1 MPEYPNAPATV
12 QDLQLEQVP
21 RYRQRYDEIAAKVQD
36 YCVEKEIP
44 VPRWRGAQEQDL
56 FAFRANVLRA
66 IKDLGVLV
74 DERGLQA
81 LAEEVAKRIIGLGV
95 LHPFLE
101 EEELEEII
109 VRNGYVTVIRGGNP
123 EPIGYMATDD
133 YFYRLAR
140 RIADMEG
147 KGLGAA
153 EPMIKVGLPDGSRFA
168 ATIPP
173 LSREG
178 TAINV
183 RRFAKKKLRL
193 EDLVRRASADE
204 ETIDFLT
211 KVANSMKVS
220 VVFSGRPGAGKTT
233 WLNAFSQHLP
243 ERAQVSVVETFEELQ
258 PQIEHYHHLVVEEET
273 EQMSE
278 AINTAILRMRPD
290 VLMIGEVVSK
300 EAVQYILALNLGIVS
315 HTTTHSQSA
324 RMALVRLENLARRD
338 IPIEELRPVIGYG
351 LGLVIHL
358 AMDYDPAKR
367 AYRRYL
373 KEILAVD
380 GYEDGR
386 YILHPLKEW
395 TGYGWTPLRE
405 DMGRWE

>member
-1 MPEYPNAPATV
+1 MYEFDSISA
-12 QDLQLEQVP
+12 
-21 RYRQRYDEIAAKVQD
+21 RVQD
-36 YCVEKEIP
+36 YCVANEVA
-44 VPRWRGAQEQDL
+44 VPRWRDAAAGEQ

-66 IKDLGVLV
+66 LKELRIGV
-74 DERGLQA
+74 DERDLQTV
-81 LAEEVAKRIIGLGV
+81 AEEVSKRIVGLGV

-101 EEELEEII
+101 EEGLEEII
-109 VRNGYVTVIRGGNP
+109 VRNAYVTIERDGSL
-123 EPIGYMATDD
+123 EPVGYMADD
-133 YFYRLAR
+133 NYFYRLAR

-173 LSREG
+173 LSRAG
-178 TAINV
+178 TAINI
-183 RRFAKKKLRL
+183 RRFSKKKLTM
-193 EDLVRRASADE
+193 EDLVERGSADE
-204 ETIDFLT
+204 ETIDFLA
-211 KVANSMKVS
+211 KVANSMRVS

-290 VLMIGEVVSK
+290 VLMIGEVVSR

-324 RMALVRLENLARRD
+324 RMALLRLENLARRD
-338 IPIEELRPVIGYG
+338 IPVEELRPVIGYG
-351 LGLVIHL
+351 LGLVVHL
-358 AMDYDPAKR
+358 AKDYDPER
-367 AYRRYL
+367 RTYRRYIREL
-373 KEILAVD
+373 LAID
-380 GYEDGR
+380 GYEDSR
-386 YILHPLKEW
+386 YMLTPLKTW
-395 TGYGWTPLRE
+395 TGRGWTPLRE
-405 DMGRWE
+405 GMERWE

>member
-1 MPEYPNAPATV
+1 MSDHTV
-12 QDLQLEQVP
+12 ASA
-21 RYRQRYDEIAAKVQD
+21 YDYNSISKKVQD
-36 YCVEKEIP
+36 YCVEKEVP
-44 VPRWRGAQEQDL
+44 VPRWRGAQEQER
-56 FAFRANVLRA
+56 FAFRANVLRG
-66 IKDLGVLV
+66 IRELGIPI
-74 DERGLQA
+74 DERHLQDVA
-81 LAEEVAKRIIGLGV
+81 DEVATRIVGLGV

-109 VRNGYVTVIRGGNP
+109 VRNGYVTVIREGNP
-123 EPIGYMATDD
+123 EPIGFLASDD
-133 YFYRLAR
+133 YFYRLSR

-193 EDLVRRASADE
+193 EDLVNRGSADE
-204 ETIDFLT
+204 ETIDFLA

-220 VVFSGRPGAGKTT
+220 IVFAGRPGAGKTT

-243 ERAQVSVVETFEELQ
+243 GRAQVSVVETFEELQ

-290 VLMIGEVVSK
+290 VLIIGEVVSR

-324 RMALVRLENLARRD
+324 RMALARLENLARRD
-338 IPIEELRPVIGYG
+338 IPVAEMRPVIGYG
-351 LGLVIHL
+351 LGLIVHL
-358 AMDYDPAKR
+358 AMEYNPEKQ
-367 AYRRYL
+367 AYTRYM

-380 GYEDGR
+380 GIENGYYKLTE
-386 YILHPLKEW
+386 LKKW
-395 TGYGWTPLRE
+395 TGRGWTPLRE
-405 DMGRWE
+405 GMERWP

>member
-1 MPEYPNAPATV
+1 MYDYNQIAT
-12 QDLQLEQVP
+12 Q
-21 RYRQRYDEIAAKVQD
+21 VQD
-36 YCVEKEIP
+36 YCVAKEIP
-44 VPRWRGAQEQDL
+44 VPRWRSAQESEQ
-56 FAFRANVLRA
+56 FSFRANVLRA
-66 IKDLGVLV
+66 IKELGISV
-74 DERGLQA
+74 DERQIQSV
-81 LAEEVAKRIIGLGV
+81 AEIVSKRIIGLGV
-95 LHPFLE
+95 LHPYLE
-101 EEELEEII
+101 QDDIEEII
-109 VRNGYVTVIRGGNP
+109 VRNGYVTIERDGSL
-123 EPIGYMATDD
+123 EPVGFIAPDG

-178 TAINV
+178 TAINI

-193 EDLVRRASADE
+193 EDLVERNSCDE
-204 ETIDFLT
+204 ETIDFLA

-233 WLNAFSQHLP
+233 WLNAFSHHLP

-273 EQMSE
+273 EEMSE
-278 AINTAILRMRPD
+278 AINTTVLRMRPD
-290 VLMIGEVVSK
+290 VLMIGEVVSG

-324 RMALVRLENLARRD
+324 RMALARLENLARRSF
-338 IPIEELRPVIGYG
+338 PVEELRPVIGLG
-351 LGLVIHL
+351 LGMVVHL
-358 AMDYDPAKR
+358 AKDYDPAAG
-367 AYRRYL
+367 AYRRYMREL
-373 KEILAVD
+373 LAVD
-380 GYEDGR
+380 GYEAGH
-386 YILHPLKEW
+386 YVLTSLKEW
-395 TGYGWTPLRE
+395 TGHGWTPLRE
-405 DMGRWE
+405 GIERWT

>member
-1 MPEYPNAPATV
+1 VT
-12 QDLQLEQVP
+12 
-21 RYRQRYDEIAAKVQD
+21 I
-36 YCVEKEIP
+36 
-44 VPRWRGAQEQDL
+44 
-56 FAFRANVLRA
+56 
-66 IKDLGVLV
+66 
-74 DERGLQA
+74 ERDGSL
-81 LAEEVAKRIIGLGV
+81 
-95 LHPFLE
+95 
-101 EEELEEII
+101 
-109 VRNGYVTVIRGGNP
+109 
-123 EPIGYMATDD
+123 EPIGYVASDD

-178 TAINV
+178 TAINI
-183 RRFAKKKLRL
+183 RRFSIKRL
-193 EDLVRRASADE
+193 TMEDLVERNSADE
-204 ETIDFLT
+204 ETIDFLAR
-211 KVANSMKVS
+211 VANSLKVS

-278 AINTAILRMRPD
+278 AINTTILRMRPD
-290 VLMIGEVVSK
+290 ALMIGECVSR

-338 IPIEELRPVIGYG
+338 IPVEELRPVIGYG
-351 LGLVIHL
+351 LGLVVHL
-358 AMDYDPAKR
+358 AKDYDPEKR
-367 AYRRYL
+367 SYRRYIREL
-373 KEILAVD
+373 LAVD

-386 YILHPLKEW
+386 YILNPLKEW
-395 TGYGWTPLRE
+395 TGHGWTPLRE
-405 DMGRWE
+405 GMERWD

>member
-1 MPEYPNAPATV
+1 M
-12 QDLQLEQVP
+12 
-21 RYRQRYDEIAAKVQD
+21 YDYDSICTRVQD
-36 YCVEKEIP
+36 YCVEKEAP
-44 VPRWRGAQEQDL
+44 VPRWRDAHAGEQ

-66 IKDLGVLV
+66 IKELGIPV
-74 DERGLQA
+74 DERDLQVV
-81 LAEEVAKRIIGLGV
+81 AEEVAKRIVGLGV

-101 EEELEEII
+101 QDQLEEII
-109 VRNGYVTVIRGGNP
+109 VRNGYVTIERDGSL
-123 EPIGYMATDD
+123 EPIGYVASDD

-178 TAINV
+178 TAINI
-183 RRFAKKKLRL
+183 RRFSIKRL
-193 EDLVRRASADE
+193 TMEDLVERNSADE
-204 ETIDFLT
+204 ETIDFLAR
-211 KVANSMKVS
+211 VANSLRVS

-278 AINTAILRMRPD
+278 AINTTILRMRPD
-290 VLMIGEVVSK
+290 ALMIGECVSR

-338 IPIEELRPVIGYG
+338 IPVEELRPVIGYG
-351 LGLVIHL
+351 LGLVVHL
-358 AMDYDPAKR
+358 AKDYDPEKR
-367 AYRRYL
+367 SYRRYIREL
-373 KEILAVD
+373 LAVD

-386 YILHPLKEW
+386 YILNPLKEW
-395 TGYGWTPLRE
+395 TGRGWTPLRE
-405 DMGRWE
+405 GMERWD

>member
-1 MPEYPNAPATV
+1 M
-12 QDLQLEQVP
+12 
-21 RYRQRYDEIAAKVQD
+21 YDFDSISARVQD
-36 YCVEKEIP
+36 YCVKNEVA
-44 VPRWRGAQEQDL
+44 VPRWRDAAAGEQ

-66 IKDLGVLV
+66 LKELRVGV
-74 DERGLQA
+74 DERDLQTV
-81 LAEEVAKRIIGLGV
+81 AEEVSRRIVGLGV

-101 EEELEEII
+101 EDGLEEII
-109 VRNGYVTVIRGGNP
+109 VRNAYVTIERDGSL
-123 EPIGYMATDD
+123 EPIGYMADD
-133 YFYRLAR
+133 NYFYRLAR

-178 TAINV
+178 TAINI
-183 RRFAKKKLRL
+183 RRFSKKKLAM
-193 EDLVRRASADE
+193 EDLVQRGSADE
-204 ETIDFLT
+204 ETIDFLA
-211 KVANSMKVS
+211 KVANSMRVS

-258 PQIEHYHHLVVEEET
+258 PQIEHHHHLVVEEET

-290 VLMIGEVVSK
+290 VLMIGEVVSR

-338 IPIEELRPVIGYG
+338 IPVEELRPVIGYG
-351 LGLVIHL
+351 LGLVVHL
-358 AMDYDPAKR
+358 AKDYDPER
-367 AYRRYL
+367 RTYRRYIREL
-373 KEILAVD
+373 LAVD
-380 GYEDGR
+380 GYDDGR
-386 YILHPLKEW
+386 YVLTPLKTW
-395 TGYGWTPLRE
+395 TGRGWTPLRE
-405 DMGRWE
+405 GMERWE

>member
-1 MPEYPNAPATV
+1 M
-12 QDLQLEQVP
+12 
-21 RYRQRYDEIAAKVQD
+21 
-36 YCVEKEIP
+36 
-44 VPRWRGAQEQDL
+44 
-56 FAFRANVLRA
+56 
-66 IKDLGVLV
+66 
-74 DERGLQA
+74 
-81 LAEEVAKRIIGLGV
+81 
-95 LHPFLE
+95 
-101 EEELEEII
+101 
-109 VRNGYVTVIRGGNP
+109 IREGNP
-123 EPIGYMATDD
+123 EPIGFLASDD
-133 YFYRLAR
+133 YFYRLSR

-193 EDLVRRASADE
+193 EDLVNRGSADE
-204 ETIDFLT
+204 ETIDFLA

-220 VVFSGRPGAGKTT
+220 IVFAGRPGAGKTT

-243 ERAQVSVVETFEELQ
+243 GRAQVSVVETFEELQ

-290 VLMIGEVVSK
+290 VLIIGEVVSR

-324 RMALVRLENLARRD
+324 RMALARLENLARRD
-338 IPIEELRPVIGYG
+338 IPVAEMRPVIGYG
-351 LGLVIHL
+351 LGLIVHL
-358 AMDYDPAKR
+358 AMEYNPEKQ
-367 AYRRYL
+367 AYTRYM

-380 GYEDGR
+380 GIENGYYKLTE
-386 YILHPLKEW
+386 LKKW
-395 TGYGWTPLRE
+395 TGRGWTPLRE
-405 DMGRWE
+405 GMERWP

>member
-1 MPEYPNAPATV
+1 MSDHAVASA
-12 QDLQLEQVP
+12 
-21 RYRQRYDEIAAKVQD
+21 YDYNSISKKVQD
-36 YCVEKEIP
+36 YCVEKEVP
-44 VPRWRGAQEQDL
+44 VPRWRGAQEQER
-56 FAFRANVLRA
+56 FAFRANVLRG
-66 IKDLGVLV
+66 IRELGIPV
-74 DERGLQA
+74 DERHLQDVA
-81 LAEEVAKRIIGLGV
+81 DEVAKRIVGLGV

-109 VRNGYVTVIRGGNP
+109 VRNGYVTVIREGNP
-123 EPIGYMATDD
+123 EPIGFLASDD
-133 YFYRLAR
+133 YFYRLSR

-193 EDLVRRASADE
+193 EDLVNRGSADE
-204 ETIDFLT
+204 ETIDFLA

-220 VVFSGRPGAGKTT
+220 IVFAGRPGAGKTT

-243 ERAQVSVVETFEELQ
+243 RRAQVSVIETFEELQ

-290 VLMIGEVVSK
+290 VLMIGEVVSR

-324 RMALVRLENLARRD
+324 RMALARLENLARRD
-338 IPIEELRPVIGYG
+338 IPVAEIRPVIGYG
-351 LGLVIHL
+351 LGLIIHL
-358 AMDYDPAKR
+358 AMDYNPEKQ
-367 AYRRYL
+367 AYTRYM

-380 GYEDGR
+380 GIENGYYKLTE
-386 YILHPLKEW
+386 LKKW
-395 TGYGWTPLRE
+395 TGRGWTPLRE
-405 DMGRWE
+405 GMERWP

>member
-1 MPEYPNAPATV
+1 MYDYDRISV
-12 QDLQLEQVP
+12 Q
-21 RYRQRYDEIAAKVQD
+21 VQD
-36 YCVEKEIP
+36 YCVKHEVP
-44 VPRWRGAQEQDL
+44 VPRWRDALEGEQ

-66 IKDLGVLV
+66 IKEIGTPV
-74 DERGLQA
+74 DERDLQA
-81 LAEEVAKRIIGLGV
+81 IAEEVAKRIVGLGV
-95 LHPFLE
+95 LQPFLE
-101 EEELEEII
+101 QDELEEII
-109 VRNGYVTVIRGGNP
+109 VRNGYLTIERDGSL
-123 EPIGYMATDD
+123 EPVGYVASDD

-178 TAINV
+178 TAINI
-183 RRFAKKKLRL
+183 RRFAKKKLSM
-193 EDLVRRASADE
+193 EDLVERESADE
-204 ETIDFLT
+204 ETIDFLA
-211 KVANSMKVS
+211 KVANSLKVS
-220 VVFSGRPGAGKTT
+220 IVFSGRPGAGKTT

-273 EQMSE
+273 GQMSD
-278 AINTAILRMRPD
+278 AINTTILRMRPD
-290 VLMIGEVVSK
+290 ALMIGEVVSG

-338 IPIEELRPVIGYG
+338 IPVEELRPVIGYG
-351 LGLVIHL
+351 LGLVVHL
-358 AMDYDPAKR
+358 AKDYDPEKR
-367 AYRRYL
+367 SYRRYIREL
-373 KEILAVD
+373 LAVD

-386 YILHPLKEW
+386 YVLKPLKEW
-395 TGYGWTPLRE
+395 TGHGWTPLRE
-405 DMGRWE
+405 GMERWG

>member
-1 MPEYPNAPATV
+1 MSDHTV
-12 QDLQLEQVP
+12 ASA
-21 RYRQRYDEIAAKVQD
+21 YDYNSISKKVQD
-36 YCVEKEIP
+36 YCVEKEVP
-44 VPRWRGAQEQDL
+44 VPRWRGAQEQER
-56 FAFRANVLRA
+56 FAFRANVLRG
-66 IKDLGVLV
+66 IRELGIPV
-74 DERGLQA
+74 DERHLQDVA
-81 LAEEVAKRIIGLGV
+81 DEVAERIVGLGV

-109 VRNGYVTVIRGGNP
+109 VRNGYVTVIREGNP
-123 EPIGYMATDD
+123 EPIGFLASDD
-133 YFYRLAR
+133 YFYRLSR

-193 EDLVRRASADE
+193 EDLVNRGSADE
-204 ETIDFLT
+204 ETIDFLA

-220 VVFSGRPGAGKTT
+220 IVFAGRPGAGKTT

-243 ERAQVSVVETFEELQ
+243 GRAQVSVVETFEELQ

-290 VLMIGEVVSK
+290 VLIIGEVVSR

-324 RMALVRLENLARRD
+324 RMALARLENLARRD
-338 IPIEELRPVIGYG
+338 IPVAEMRPVIGYG
-351 LGLVIHL
+351 LGLIVHL
-358 AMDYDPAKR
+358 AMEYNPEKQ
-367 AYRRYL
+367 AYTRYM

-380 GYEDGR
+380 GIENGYYKLTE
-386 YILHPLKEW
+386 LKKW
-395 TGYGWTPLRE
+395 TGRGWTPLRE
-405 DMGRWE
+405 GMERWP

>member
-1 MPEYPNAPATV
+1 M
-12 QDLQLEQVP
+12 
-21 RYRQRYDEIAAKVQD
+21 YDYDSISTKVQD
-36 YCVEKEIP
+36 YCVKKEVP
-44 VPRWRGAQEQDL
+44 VPRWRGAQEGEQ

-66 IKDLGVLV
+66 IKELGIAV
-74 DERGLQA
+74 DERDLQA
-81 LAEEVAKRIIGLGV
+81 VAEEVAKRIVGLGV

-101 EEELEEII
+101 QDSIEEII
-109 VRNGYVTVIRGGNP
+109 VRNGYVTIERDGTL
-123 EPIGYMATDD
+123 EPIGYTASDD

-140 RIADMEG
+140 RVADMEG

-178 TAINV
+178 TAINI

-193 EDLVRRASADE
+193 EDLVERNSADE
-204 ETIDFLT
+204 ETIDFLA

-243 ERAQVSVVETFEELQ
+243 ERAQLSVVETFEELQ

-290 VLMIGEVVSK
+290 VLMIGEVVSR

-338 IPIEELRPVIGYG
+338 IPVEEMRPVIGFG

-358 AMDYDPAKR
+358 AKDYDPEKR
-367 AYRRYL
+367 TYRRYL

-395 TGYGWTPLRE
+395 AGYGWTPLRE
-405 DMGRWE
+405 GMERWE

>member
-1 MPEYPNAPATV
+1 M
-12 QDLQLEQVP
+12 
-21 RYRQRYDEIAAKVQD
+21 YDYDSISTKVQD
-36 YCVEKEIP
+36 YCVKKEVP
-44 VPRWRGAQEQDL
+44 VPRWRGAQEGEQ
-56 FAFRANVLRA
+56 FAFRASVLRA
-66 IKDLGVLV
+66 IKELGIAV
-74 DERGLQA
+74 DERDLQA
-81 LAEEVAKRIIGLGV
+81 VAEEVAKRIVGLGV

-101 EEELEEII
+101 QDSIEEII
-109 VRNGYVTVIRGGNP
+109 VRNGYVTIERDGTL
-123 EPIGYMATDD
+123 EPIGYTASDD

-140 RIADMEG
+140 RVADMEG

-178 TAINV
+178 TAINI

-193 EDLVRRASADE
+193 EDLVERNSADE
-204 ETIDFLT
+204 ETIDFLA

-243 ERAQVSVVETFEELQ
+243 ERAQLSVVETFEELQ

-290 VLMIGEVVSK
+290 VLMIGEVVSR

-338 IPIEELRPVIGYG
+338 IPVEEMRPVIGFG

-358 AMDYDPAKR
+358 AKDYDPEKR
-367 AYRRYL
+367 TYRRYL

-395 TGYGWTPLRE
+395 AGYGWTPLRE
-405 DMGRWE
+405 GMERWE

>member
-1 MPEYPNAPATV
+1 M
-12 QDLQLEQVP
+12 
-21 RYRQRYDEIAAKVQD
+21 YDYDSICTRVQD
-36 YCVEKEIP
+36 YCVEKEAP
-44 VPRWRGAQEQDL
+44 VPRWRDAHAGEQ

-66 IKDLGVLV
+66 IKELGIPV
-74 DERGLQA
+74 DERDLQVV
-81 LAEEVAKRIIGLGV
+81 AEEVAKRIVGLGV

-101 EEELEEII
+101 QDQLEEII
-109 VRNGYVTVIRGGNP
+109 VRNGYVTIERDGSL
-123 EPIGYMATDD
+123 EPIGYVASDG

-153 EPMIKVGLPDGSRFA
+153 DPMIKVGLPDGSRFA

-178 TAINV
+178 TAINI
-183 RRFAKKKLRL
+183 RRFSIKRL
-193 EDLVRRASADE
+193 TMEDLVERNSADE
-204 ETIDFLT
+204 ETIDFLAR
-211 KVANSMKVS
+211 VANSLKVS

-278 AINTAILRMRPD
+278 AINTTILRMRPD
-290 VLMIGEVVSK
+290 ALMIGECVSR

-338 IPIEELRPVIGYG
+338 IPVEELRPVIGYG
-351 LGLVIHL
+351 LGLVVHL
-358 AMDYDPAKR
+358 AKDYDPEKR
-367 AYRRYL
+367 SYRRYIREL
-373 KEILAVD
+373 LAVD

-386 YILHPLKEW
+386 YILNPLKEW
-395 TGYGWTPLRE
+395 TGRGWTPLRE
-405 DMGRWE
+405 GMERWD

>member
-1 MPEYPNAPATV
+1 MVSEPKVVIRDDYYNRIAT
-12 QDLQLEQVP
+12 
-21 RYRQRYDEIAAKVQD
+21 KVQD
-36 YCVEKEIP
+36 YCVEKEVP
-44 VPRWRGAQEQDL
+44 VPRWRGAQEEEH
-56 FAFRANVLRA
+56 FSFRASVLRA
-66 IKDLGVLV
+66 ITELGLSVGERDLHAVA
-74 DERGLQA
+74 D
-81 LAEEVAKRIIGLGV
+81 EVAKRIVGLGV
-95 LHPFLE
+95 LHPFLDRDTV
-101 EEELEEII
+101 EEII
-109 VRNGYVTVIRGGNP
+109 VRNGYVTIVDDGNP
-123 EPIGYMATDD
+123 QRIGYLASDD

-178 TAINV
+178 TAINI

-193 EDLVRRASADE
+193 EDLVERNSADE

-211 KVANSMKVS
+211 KVAESMRYS

-258 PQIEHYHHLVVEEET
+258 PQIEHFHHLVVEEET

-278 AINTAILRMRPD
+278 AINTAVLRMRPD
-290 VLMIGEVVSK
+290 VLMIGEVVSR

-338 IPIEELRPVIGYG
+338 IPVEELRPVIGYG
-351 LGLVIHL
+351 LGLVVHL
-358 AMDYDPAKR
+358 AMDYDPEKQG
-367 AYRRYL
+367 YRRYM
-373 KEILAVD
+373 KEMLAVR

-386 YILHPLKEW
+386 YILNSLKEW
-395 TGYGWTPLRE
+395 TGHGWTPLSE
-405 DMGRWE
+405 GMERWQ

>member
-1 MPEYPNAPATV
+1 M
-12 QDLQLEQVP
+12 
-21 RYRQRYDEIAAKVQD
+21 YDYDSISTKVQD
-36 YCVEKEIP
+36 YCVEREVP
-44 VPRWRGAQEQDL
+44 VPRWRDAQEDEH
-56 FAFRANVLRA
+56 FAFRASVLRA
-66 IKDLGVLV
+66 IKELGIRV
-74 DERGLQA
+74 DERDLQVV
-81 LAEEVAKRIIGLGV
+81 AEEVARRIVGLGV
-95 LHPFLE
+95 LQPFLE
-101 EEELEEII
+101 QDDIEEII
-109 VRNGYVTVIRGGNP
+109 VRNRYVTVERDGTL
-123 EPIGYMATDD
+123 EPIGYMASDD

-178 TAINV
+178 TAINI

-193 EDLVRRASADE
+193 EDLVERNSADE

-233 WLNAFSQHLP
+233 WLNAFSHHLP

-273 EQMSE
+273 EEMSA
-278 AINTAILRMRPD
+278 AINTTVLRMRPD
-290 VLMIGEVVSK
+290 VLMIGEVVGG

-338 IPIEELRPVIGYG
+338 IALEEMRPVIGYG
-351 LGLVIHL
+351 LGLVVHL
-358 AMDYDPAKR
+358 AKDYDPQQHV
-367 AYRRYL
+367 YRRYMR
-373 KEILAVD
+373 EILAVD
-380 GYEDGR
+380 GYEDGH
-386 YILHPLKEW
+386 YILNPLKEW
-395 TGYGWTPLRE
+395 TGHGWTPLRGGME
-405 DMGRWE
+405 RWE

>member
-1 MPEYPNAPATV
+1 M
-12 QDLQLEQVP
+12 
-21 RYRQRYDEIAAKVQD
+21 YDYDSICTRVQD
-36 YCVEKEIP
+36 YCVEEEVP
-44 VPRWRGAQEQDL
+44 VPRWRDAHAGEQ

-66 IKDLGVLV
+66 IKELGIPVGERDLQVV
-74 DERGLQA
+74 
-81 LAEEVAKRIIGLGV
+81 AEEVAKRIVGLGV

-101 EEELEEII
+101 QDQLEEII
-109 VRNGYVTVIRGGNP
+109 VRNGYVTIERDGSL
-123 EPIGYMATDD
+123 EPIGYVASDG

-178 TAINV
+178 TAINI
-183 RRFAKKKLRL
+183 RRFSIKRL
-193 EDLVRRASADE
+193 TMEDLVERNSADE
-204 ETIDFLT
+204 ETIDFLAR
-211 KVANSMKVS
+211 VANSLKVS

-278 AINTAILRMRPD
+278 AINTTILRMRPD
-290 VLMIGEVVSK
+290 ALMIGECVSR

-338 IPIEELRPVIGYG
+338 IPVEELRPVIGYG
-351 LGLVIHL
+351 LGLVVHL
-358 AMDYDPAKR
+358 AKDYDPEKR
-367 AYRRYL
+367 SYRRYIREL
-373 KEILAVD
+373 LAVD

-386 YILHPLKEW
+386 YILNPLKEW
-395 TGYGWTPLRE
+395 TGHGWTPLRE
-405 DMGRWE
+405 GMERWD

>member
-1 MPEYPNAPATV
+1 M
-12 QDLQLEQVP
+12 
-21 RYRQRYDEIAAKVQD
+21 YDYDSICTRVQD
-36 YCVEKEIP
+36 YCVEEEVP
-44 VPRWRGAQEQDL
+44 VPRWRDAHAGEQ

-66 IKDLGVLV
+66 IKELGIPV
-74 DERGLQA
+74 DERDLQVV
-81 LAEEVAKRIIGLGV
+81 AEEVAKRIVGLGV

-101 EEELEEII
+101 QDQLEEII
-109 VRNGYVTVIRGGNP
+109 VRNGYVTIERDGSL
-123 EPIGYMATDD
+123 EPIGYVASDD

-178 TAINV
+178 TAINI
-183 RRFAKKKLRL
+183 RRFSIKRL
-193 EDLVRRASADE
+193 TMEDLVERNSADE
-204 ETIDFLT
+204 ETIDFLAR
-211 KVANSMKVS
+211 VANSLKVS

-278 AINTAILRMRPD
+278 AINTTILRMRPD
-290 VLMIGEVVSK
+290 ALMIGECVSR

-338 IPIEELRPVIGYG
+338 IPVEELRPVIGYG
-351 LGLVIHL
+351 LGLVVHL
-358 AMDYDPAKR
+358 AKDYDPEKR
-367 AYRRYL
+367 SYRRYIREL
-373 KEILAVD
+373 LAVD

-386 YILHPLKEW
+386 YILNPLKEW
-395 TGYGWTPLRE
+395 TGHGWTPLRE
-405 DMGRWE
+405 GMERWD